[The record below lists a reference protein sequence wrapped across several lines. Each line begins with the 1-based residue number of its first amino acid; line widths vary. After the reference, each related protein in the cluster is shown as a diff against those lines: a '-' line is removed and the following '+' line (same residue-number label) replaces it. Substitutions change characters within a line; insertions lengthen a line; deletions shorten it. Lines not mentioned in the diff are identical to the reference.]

1 PLEGRCPQCPR
12 QLFTRGV
19 EVWRAHIPNPIL
31 MVVTTAGG
39 FVLAEIYA
47 RYRNIWPLALAQ
59 TVGGFLAAALA
70 PASAI
75 HNMRVGTGY
84 LFYGLR

>member
-1 PLEGRCPQCPR
+1 MRSPHLSSSLVALKFGA
-12 QLFTRGV
+12 
-19 EVWRAHIPNPIL
+19 AHIPNPIL

-47 RYRNIWPLALAQ
+47 RHRNIWPLALAQ

-75 HNMRVGTGY
+75 NNMRVGTGY

>member
-1 PLEGRCPQCPR
+1 MTGTLRVG
-12 QLFTRGV
+12 TRGS
-19 EVWRAHIPNPIL
+19 
-31 MVVTTAGG
+31 
-39 FVLAEIYA
+39 
-47 RYRNIWPLALAQ
+47 PLALAQ